1 MPRPLQAL
9 LLWFISAAWVANL
22 VISYFKPA
30 LGQPAVN
37 AAFMVVAAILYR
49 QLRREKKNADTDDE
63 GSVADML
70 NEARQTV
77 AELTDPDKRDK
88 RGDAS

>member
-49 QLRREKKNADTDDE
+49 QLRRERKNGESDDDP
-63 GSVADML
+63 SAADML
-70 NEARQTV
+70 DEARRTV
-77 AELTDPDKRDK
+77 AELADGTKRE
-88 RGDAS
+88 RGDAP